1 MQQSLPIWAKPSDY
15 LKVQQTDHP
24 VVFFSPQVLQATA
37 RRFIDGFPGLVTY
50 AVKANPDDMV
60 LQNLLAAGIGGFDV
74 ASVDEIERVQRLTPG
89 AAMHYNNPV
98 RSRAEVARAVALGV
112 RSYSVDSASEL
123 EKVLDFAPEGAEIS
137 VRFRMALGGAAYDF
151 GEKFGVDHVEA
162 VELLCKIATAGM
174 VPSLTFHPGTQ
185 CTDPATWKGY
195 ISAAG
200 RIADDAGVEPARL
213 NVGGGFPSRRL
224 DDENHD
230 LEEIFDTIDH
240 AATAAFG
247 SKRPA
252 LVCEPGRGLVAE
264 CISLAARV
272 RAVRDDNDVF
282 LNDGVYG
289 GFAEAPLIGIVDRTE
304 VRTHRG
310 ALRGGP
316 RKDRILFGPTCDS
329 LDRLPGHATL
339 PADIAEG
346 DFVIFHGMGAYSTVT
361 ATRFNGF
368 GQWDVATVRALS
380 G

>member
-24 VVFFSPQVLQATA
+24 VLFFSPQVLQATA

-60 LQNLLAAGIGGFDV
+60 LQNLAAAGVRAFDV
-74 ASVDEIERVQRLTPG
+74 ASVDEIERVRRLMPG

-98 RSRAEVARAVALGV
+98 RSKAEVARAVALGV
-112 RSYSVDSASEL
+112 RSFSVDSSSEL
-123 EKVLDFAPEGAEIS
+123 EKALDFAPDGTEIS
-137 VRFRMALGGAAYDF
+137 VRFRLDLAGAAYDF
-151 GEKFGVDHVEA
+151 GEKFGVDHDEA
-162 VELLCKIATAGM
+162 VELLGKIAVAGM
-174 VPSLTFHPGTQ
+174 TPSMTFHPGTQ
-185 CTDPATWKGY
+185 CTDPTTWEGY
-195 ISAAG
+195 IAEAG
-200 RIADDAGVEPARL
+200 RIVDEAGIEISRL
-213 NVGGGFPSRRL
+213 NDGGGFPSRRL

-230 LEEIFDTIDH
+230 LEEIFEAIDR
-240 AATAAFG
+240 ATEAAFG
-247 SKRPA
+247 NNRPA

-264 CISLAARV
+264 CVSLAARV

-289 GFAEAPLIGIVDRTE
+289 GFAEALLIGNVDRIE

-310 ALRGGP
+310 VQRDGE
-316 RKDRILFGPTCDS
+316 RRDRILFGPTCDS
-329 LDRLPGHATL
+329 LDRFPGQASLPEG
-339 PADIAEG
+339 IAEG

-368 GQWDVATVRALS
+368 GQWEVATVRELT